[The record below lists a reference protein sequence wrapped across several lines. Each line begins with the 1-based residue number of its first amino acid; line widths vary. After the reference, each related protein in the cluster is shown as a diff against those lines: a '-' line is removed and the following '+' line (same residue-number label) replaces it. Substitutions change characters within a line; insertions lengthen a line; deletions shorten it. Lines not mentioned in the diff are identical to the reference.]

1 MSLKLF
7 INLINIENNSCDFD
21 NCEICSKNK
30 CYLLKHEKGERGRN
44 CICQECICGKECV
57 LNNNNNKK
65 FINCDIKCCLKKNM
79 RFIKYS
85 YEGCNCK
92 CLCNC
97 ICKQNEKVHKNSY
110 LECKN
115 ENKKCES
122 KECKCKYPILLH
134 NFICMC
140 LDFEGLGIFEST
152 KDQDI
157 QKSLCWLCN
166 RK

>member
-1 MSLKLF
+1 
-7 INLINIENNSCDFD
+7 
-21 NCEICSKNK
+21 
-30 CYLLKHEKGERGRN
+30 
-44 CICQECICGKECV
+44 
-57 LNNNNNKK
+57 
-65 FINCDIKCCLKKNM
+65 M

-97 ICKQNEKVHKNSY
+97 ICKQNEKVHKHSY

-140 LDFEGLGIFEST
+140 LNFEGLGIFERT
-152 KDQDI
+152 NDQDI
-157 QKSLCWLCN
+157 QMSLCWLCN

>member
-1 MSLKLF
+1 
-7 INLINIENNSCDFD
+7 
-21 NCEICSKNK
+21 
-30 CYLLKHEKGERGRN
+30 
-44 CICQECICGKECV
+44 
-57 LNNNNNKK
+57 
-65 FINCDIKCCLKKNM
+65 M

-97 ICKQNEKVHKNSY
+97 ICKQNEKVHKHSY

-134 NFICMC
+134 NFICNALILKDLEYLKEQMIKIYKC
-140 LDFEGLGIFEST
+140 LYVGSAIGNSIILELLIHLIDLL
-152 KDQDI
+152 K
-157 QKSLCWLCN
+157 KL
-166 RK
+166 